1 MMRSLAALKDRVFKI
16 YEMIKELDQMPMR
29 NLRGDFYES
38 EEPKKIKRAPRKN
51 NVRVEDLRPQVRE
64 D

>member
-29 NLRGDFYES
+29 NLRGDFYDA
-38 EEPKKIKRAPRKN
+38 EEPKKVKRAPRKN